1 MQSRRNR
8 HAFTL
13 IELLVVIA
21 IIAILAAI
29 LFPVFA
35 QARAQARK
43 INGVSMIKQVGL
55 GMLMYIQD
63 FDETFPR
70 IGQRQLANQSWPNAI
85 APYHKS
91 QQIVADPADN
101 ATYPGGG
108 TKWPSDFSNGYYSIV
123 ANDAI
128 SHTPCVHPDGRHD
141 YSIDTGFC
149 PSWVDQTPHPL
160 AYINAPSDYVMLVE
174 GYAPWSGS
182 TTPPYGSCS
191 DPRMPAWA
199 CADLTNPDW
208 TGNTDP
214 NSKWKCDVAMDP
226 FHVIAMN
233 GRAYNGWNAFQGLP
247 MHGEGT
253 PIVFSDG
260 HAKWIKS
267 INKAS
272 GQNQVHGTLPFRKNM
287 VPDQANVDLPNT
299 LGLGDGSNGAWQ
311 ADNWQ

>member
-1 MQSRRNR
+1 MYSRQHRR
-8 HAFTL
+8 AFTL

-43 INGVSMIKQVGL
+43 INGVSMSKQVGL
-55 GMLMYIQD
+55 AMLMYVQD

-70 IGQRQLANQSWPNAI
+70 IGQRQLANQSWPNVI
-85 APYHKS
+85 APYHKNT
-91 QQIVADPADN
+91 QIVDDPADS
-101 ATYPGGG
+101 AGYPGGG
-108 TKWPSDFSNGYYSIV
+108 LKWQSDFSNGYYSLV

-128 SHTPCVHPDGRHD
+128 SHTACALPNGRYD
-141 YSIDTGFC
+141 YAFDADC
-149 PSWVDQTPHPL
+149 PGWEFQTPHPL
-160 AYINAPSDYVMLVE
+160 AYIAAPSDYVMMVE

-208 TGNTDP
+208 TGDTDP

-226 FHVIAMN
+226 FHVIVMT
-233 GRAYNGWNAFQGLP
+233 GRSYYGWNAFSSLP

-253 PIVFSDG
+253 PVVFSDG
-260 HAKWIKS
+260 HTKWIRC
-267 INKAS
+267 INLSS
-272 GQNQVHGTLPFRKNM
+272 GQNLVDGTLPFRKNM
-287 VPDQANVDLPNT
+287 VPAQEELSLNLPNS
-299 LGLGDGSNGAWQ
+299 LGLGN
-311 ADNWQ
+311 